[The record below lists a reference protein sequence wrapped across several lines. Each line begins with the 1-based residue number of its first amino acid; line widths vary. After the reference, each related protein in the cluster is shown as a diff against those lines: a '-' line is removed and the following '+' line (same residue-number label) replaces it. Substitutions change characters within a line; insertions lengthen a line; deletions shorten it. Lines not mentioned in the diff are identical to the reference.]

1 MCTHKILKEKEMK
14 KIIIILGLASLIYG
28 VTIGSTNTVVDNTT
42 RLEWQN
48 QTINK
53 DMEKTWQESLDYCRD
68 LVLDEKEDWRLP
80 NILELDSLV
89 DDSLLSSP
97 LILEAFKENTGS
109 TFDSEYWSSTSEK
122 VSNGKFSYART
133 IDFQNGELDS
143 TYKTHETFSPRKMNV
158 RCVRDSQ

>member
-1 MCTHKILKEKEMK
+1 MCKNKTLKEKEMK
-14 KIIIILGLASLIYG
+14 KIIIILGLVSLTYG
-28 VTIGSTNTVVDNTT
+28 VTIGSTNTVVDNST

-53 DMEKTWQESLDYCRD
+53 DMDKTWQEALDYCRD

-97 LILEAFKENTGS
+97 LILEVFKETTGS
-109 TFDSEYWSSTSEK
+109 NSYSEYWSSTSRKVNEK
-122 VSNGKFSYART
+122 FIHARTVDFDNGKITS
-133 IDFQNGELDS
+133 S
-143 TYKTHETFSPRKMNV
+143 YKTHETFSPSKLNV
-158 RCVRDSQ
+158 RCVRDYK

>member
-1 MCTHKILKEKEMK
+1 MK
-14 KIIIILGLASLIYG
+14 KIIIILGLVSLTYG
-28 VTIGSTNTVVDNTT
+28 VTIGSTNTVVDNST

-53 DMEKTWQESLDYCRD
+53 DMDKTWQEALDYCRD

-97 LILEAFKENTGS
+97 LILEVFKETTGS
-109 TFDSEYWSSTSEK
+109 TFDTEYWSSTSRKVNEK
-122 VSNGKFSYART
+122 FIYART
-133 IDFQNGELDS
+133 VDFDNGEIDS
-143 TYKTHETFSPRKMNV
+143 SYKTHETFSPSKLNV
-158 RCVRDSQ
+158 RCVRDYK